1 MKVKELI
8 KELSKYD
15 GNTLVN
21 AGYISKNNCMCH
33 FELLM
38 EESNRIGD
46 RDAEE
51 ELMLWI
57 GFKETDY
64 T

>member
-1 MKVKELI
+1 MNVKELI
-8 KELSKYD
+8 EELSKYD
-15 GNTLVN
+15 EKTEIS

-57 GFKETDY
+57 GFKETDL